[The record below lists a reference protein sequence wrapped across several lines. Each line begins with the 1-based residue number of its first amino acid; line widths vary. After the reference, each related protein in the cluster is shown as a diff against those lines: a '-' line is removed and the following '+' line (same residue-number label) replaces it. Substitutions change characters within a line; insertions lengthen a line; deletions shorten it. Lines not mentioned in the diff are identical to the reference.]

1 MPFTYKNKEDFLSLD
16 KNKRCYY
23 LARLYINRDKK
34 KNEMKY
40 QTRLFSC
47 LNYLKKQPEPI
58 LSVLYN
64 YLTDNPHDG
73 LMIWQITP
81 KAVLYDEQRRR
92 VINKPTKKKEY
103 KEFSKDMLNDILKEW
118 ESGEQNGN

>member
-34 KNEMKY
+34 ENSMKY

-64 YLTDNPHDG
+64 YLTDNSHEG

-92 VINKPTKKKEY
+92 KVGKSAKKQNY
-103 KEFSKDMLNDILKEW
+103 SDFNKDMLNDILKEW
-118 ESGEQNGN
+118 EDGEQDGN